1 MKYKVITSSR
11 NRPSY
16 QEVEDQDTKQGGD
29 TTRIWGSILDSIK
42 NNFLS
47 SHAHRK

>member
-29 TTRIWGSILDSIK
+29 TTRTPCSNSTSSLLS
-42 NNFLS
+42 FLICS
-47 SHAHRK
+47 VLSL